1 MTLAPSVW
9 ELAAQH
15 FDAPKARFAT
25 PLDLGVKL
33 DPRTVRTP
41 ALDLINE
48 ELVKTMNTPDGRLII
63 SMSPQEGKSQT
74 GSRRFPEWALMQN
87 PNLRIAIASYEAN
100 IARRWGRAIRD
111 DIQTHPETFNLSVR
125 DDLSAQHEWQLAG
138 HEGGVFT
145 AGVGGA
151 MTGRPVDLLIIDDPV
166 KGREQ
171 ADSPTIQEKTWSW

>member
-48 ELVKTMNTPDGRLII
+48 D
-63 SMSPQEGKSQT
+63 
-74 GSRRFPEWALMQN
+74 
-87 PNLRIAIASYEAN
+87 LR
-100 IARRWGRAIRD
+100 
-111 DIQTHPETFNLSVR
+111 
-125 DDLSAQHEWQLAG
+125 
-138 HEGGVFT
+138 
-145 AGVGGA
+145 
-151 MTGRPVDLLIIDDPV
+151 
-166 KGREQ
+166 
-171 ADSPTIQEKTWSW
+171 